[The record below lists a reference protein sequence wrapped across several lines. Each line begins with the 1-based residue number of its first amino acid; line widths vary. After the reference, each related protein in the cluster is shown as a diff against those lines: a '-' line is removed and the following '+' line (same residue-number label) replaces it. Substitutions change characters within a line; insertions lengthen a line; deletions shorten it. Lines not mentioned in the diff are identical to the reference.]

1 MCGIAGICN
10 FSPGSKDSAKIRLMT
25 SAMVHRGPDSD
36 GFYEDDLVRLGHRRL
51 SVIDLSAKSNQPFT
65 DASGRYVIV
74 FNGELYNYLE
84 VRKEL
89 NEYPFQSSGDTEVLV
104 AAFATWGPACINRFK
119 GMFAFAIWDKIDEI
133 LYVFRDRMGV
143 KPLYFFHDQHTFIFA
158 SEIRSILASGLV
170 PKKLNKAALPDYFS
184 FQSFGYPSSP
194 IIGIEQLEAGTYLKI
209 SKGRIEKTIYWS
221 LGDTKPD
228 ADFNDLGG
236 TREQIRELFRNAVA
250 RRLISDVPVG
260 AFLSGG
266 IDSSMVVAMM
276 AEVSTDR
283 PSTFNISFSDKDF
296 DESVYAEKVAK
307 AFNTRHT
314 NIELKPES
322 FLVELENALDAMDS
336 PSGDGINAFV
346 VSKAVHNNGIKVAL
360 SGVGGD
366 ELFARYPFFKTY
378 LQLQK
383 AKPIFD
389 HSAWIRKKIASLF
402 FESRSGKNH
411 RIGAMLAAKNLSICH
426 LYPEFRRILSP
437 SLVNQLT
444 DLHWNGNSFLEKE
457 LLNRQDAFDKL
468 PFLSQVSA
476 ADYLGYTQQTLLKDT
491 DQMSMAVSLEVRE
504 PFFDHDLVEYMM
516 HVPDRIKTLSNSNN
530 ALIKAVMP
538 QLPDEIVQRKK
549 QGFLFP
555 WQLWMKQQLKT
566 FCETHIDRLSQRDF
580 IHGTNLKAY
589 WKRFLDNDPSVRW
602 SELWLFVVLEY
613 WMEKNQIES

>member
-1 MCGIAGICN
+1 MCGIAGICK
-10 FSPGSKDSAKIRLMT
+10 FSSGSNDSAKIRQMT
-25 SAMVHRGPDSD
+25 SAMVHRGPDSE
-36 GFYEDDLVRLGHRRL
+36 GFYEDDLISLGHRRL

-74 FNGELYNYLE
+74 FNGELYNYLD
-84 VRKEL
+84 VRNEL
-89 NEYPFQSSGDTEVLV
+89 IDYPFQSSGDTEVLV
-104 AAFATWGPACINRFK
+104 AAFAKWGPACINRFK

-158 SEIRSILASGLV
+158 SEIRSILASGSV
-170 PKKLNKAALPDYFS
+170 PRKLNKSALPDYFS

-209 SKGRIEKTIYWS
+209 SKGNIEKTIYWR
-221 LGDTKPD
+221 LGDKKPD
-228 ADFNDLGG
+228 ADFNDLDG
-236 TREQIRELFRNAVA
+236 TRQQIQVLFRNAVS
-250 RRLISDVPVG
+250 RRLVSDVPVG

-276 AEVSTDR
+276 AEVSAGR

-314 NIELKPES
+314 KIELQPES
-322 FLVELENALDAMDS
+322 FLLELENALDAMDS

-346 VSKAVHNNGIKVAL
+346 VSKAVHNTGIKVAL

-411 RIGAMLAAKNLSICH
+411 RIGALLAAKSLSVCH
-426 LYPEFRRILSP
+426 MYPEFRRILSP

-444 DLHWNGNSFLEKE
+444 DLHWYGNTFLEKE
-457 LLNRQDAFDKL
+457 LLFKQDVLNTL
-468 PFLSQVSA
+468 PLLSQVSA
-476 ADYLGYTQQTLLKDT
+476 AEYLGYTQQTLLKDT

-504 PFFDHDLVEYMM
+504 PFFDHELVEFMM
-516 HVPDRIKTLSNSNN
+516 HVPDRIKNPLHSNN
-530 ALIKAVMP
+530 ALIRAVMP
-538 QLPDEIVQRKK
+538 QLPDEIVHRKK

-566 FCETHIDRLSQRDF
+566 FCESRIDRLCQRDF
-580 IHGTNLKAY
+580 INGTNLKAY